1 MLAVALQLDRPS
13 RDHVVE
19 LLDDVQLGQ
28 PQPVA
33 ALVEAVQLVGKAVDA
48 VVEMVVVVRQLGG
61 DGGGALVDEALEEL
75 TILVAEL
82 GDERSDHRPAV
93 GRVHNAVDGVVEPRP
108 AIVEVDVEVD
118 VQVDR
123 CGQRGAGA
131 NTIEQREPVAL
142 QVQLD
147 EPHRAQRVGRE
158 RVVAA
163 DRGQVV
169 GRPAGVPPQVVD
181 SLTVVRQ
188 PNHRILLDRPEGRQ
202 EAERE
207 IDRAFAHVDRGYR
220 RTIAPVDKLI
230 ARIEAVDSLDAAA
243 EQLSQAVSRVTH
255 RPPVSNVVGGSW
267 LGHPVHPVLTD
278 LPIGFW
284 TSAFMLDLVGGRS
297 ARQAAQSLVG
307 MGVLS
312 AVPTALTG
320 LADWSDTVGRT
331 RRVGIAHALCNS
343 AGLLSYTLS
352 WQARRRGRHGLG
364 VLFGLAGSAAAT
376 LAAGLGGHLVYRK
389 GTGVDVNAFQPEPEP
404 VPPA

>member
-1 MLAVALQLDRPS
+1 MSELNDLLRCLAEPVKQLEPT
-13 RDHVVE
+13 
-19 LLDDVQLGQ
+19 L
-28 PQPVA
+28 
-33 ALVEAVQLVGKAVDA
+33 
-48 VVEMVVVVRQLGG
+48 VVVRRLIG
-61 DGGGALVDEALEEL
+61 V
-75 TILVAEL
+75 
-82 GDERSDHRPAV
+82 AV
-93 GRVHNAVDGVVEPRP
+93 GAS
-108 AIVEVDVEVD
+108 
-118 VQVDR
+118 
-123 CGQRGAGA
+123 
-131 NTIEQREPVAL
+131 
-142 QVQLD
+142 
-147 EPHRAQRVGRE
+147 
-158 RVVAA
+158 
-163 DRGQVV
+163 
-169 GRPAGVPPQVVD
+169 PPQSSSPLFGVAD
-181 SLTVVRQ
+181 PAS
-188 PNHRILLDRPEGRQ
+188 
-202 EAERE
+202 ERLP
-207 IDRAFAHVDRGYR
+207 DPTMGNR

-243 EQLSQAVSRVTH
+243 DQVSQAVSHVTH

-376 LAAGLGGHLVYRK
+376 LAASLGGHLVYRTA
-389 GTGVDVNAFQPEPEP
+389 TGVDVNALQDGPDDWTDLDGGLETVAGLDGGFATAGGEPLLVSRAADGWHAIGARCSHRGGPLQDGTVADGCVTCPWHQSRFRLRDGAVVDGPAAAPQPSYDVRE
-404 VPPA
+404 VDGAVRQVRRR